1 MEKVWFMS
9 SLRGNESLD
18 PIFEKND
25 LIEGCKIIWF
35 VINNLLVSFEMSG
48 GSYNLH
54 KILSWKP

>member
-1 MEKVWFMS
+1 MS